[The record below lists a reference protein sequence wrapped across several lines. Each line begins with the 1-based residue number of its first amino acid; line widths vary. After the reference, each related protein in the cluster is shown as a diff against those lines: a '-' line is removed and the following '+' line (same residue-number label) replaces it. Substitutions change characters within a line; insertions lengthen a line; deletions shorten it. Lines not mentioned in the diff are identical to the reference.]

1 MKFQPLQLSSEWNL
15 VEDMQQKVNSVR
27 IKVGAEEVELK
38 DVNTLKGSEGLYV
51 ETQEKIGT
59 DNEGKDLL
67 QTTLT
72 MYPWENVITMA
83 WTENTLIEQVKQGI
97 ILEALSE
104 IEDFLEDYDNDEEE
118 ADDSDKRDDPNIN
131 PYSDYDWSLW

>member
-1 MKFQPLQLSSEWNL
+1 
-15 VEDMQQKVNSVR
+15 MQQKVNSVR
-27 IKVGAEEVELK
+27 IKFGAEEVELK
-38 DVNTLKGSEGLYV
+38 DVSILKGSEGLYI

-72 MYPWENVITMA
+72 MYPWENVITKA

-118 ADDSDKRDDPNIN
+118 ADDSDKRDDPNVN
-131 PYSDYDWSLW
+131 PYSE

>member
-1 MKFQPLQLSSEWNL
+1 
-15 VEDMQQKVNSVR
+15 MQQKVNSVR

-38 DVNTLKGSEGLYV
+38 DVNILKGSEGLYV

-67 QTTLT
+67 QPTLT
-72 MYPWENVITMA
+72 MYPWENVITVA

-131 PYSDYDWSLW
+131 PYSE